1 MNITEFCNQYKTHP
15 VLFVGT
21 GISMRYYSNSKS
33 WEELLKE
40 IVIDYSGSEE
50 HYYDL
55 KSQCLLSTGRGYDY
69 PKLGGIVEKEFNTVA
84 SSDRD
89 GKYKEVNDSFYELM
103 RNGQQISR
111 FKILISTI
119 FAGLIL
125 REGMEVELG
134 ELKKARKNVGSVIT
148 TNYDDLIER
157 VFEFN
162 PLIGNDILLSNP
174 YGSVYKIHGCL
185 NHPGHIIITSDD
197 YDNFESRYEL
207 IRAQLLSLFIHNPIV
222 FLGYN
227 MGDDNIKKILKTIF
241 AYVVPNTDLA
251 EQIKKN
257 FLLVEYC
264 AGSDNIQVQEHDIDI
279 GGVTGTIRINKL
291 KTDNFVALYQAI
303 SGLNLPIS
311 AMDVRKVQTIVK
323 EIYAG
328 GSIKVEITEDIDKL
342 KNSDR
347 ILAIGS
353 SKTISYQYLTLT
365 EMTQKYFDILDES
378 NSALLSTINKQKV
391 ASNQYF
397 PVFGFSLVNEDINDI
412 EILKE
417 QQKSIIT
424 KYLAGIGYKRA
435 NSHTAVEDILN
446 DESIATSY
454 KCQSLMYAVDKA
466 QISLNDYEHFLRHYP
481 DNRDSS
487 DYRRMICQ
495 YDLMKYGSF
504 ENYGEKKEVPP
515 LDEVPFK
522 EMKPVIAN
530 CQVSS

>member
-15 VLFVGT
+15 VLFIGT
-21 GISMRYYSNSKS
+21 GISMRYFENSKS
-33 WEELLKE
+33 WEDLLKE

-55 KSQCLLSTGRGYDY
+55 KSQCQYPIGRGYDY
-69 PKLGGIVEKEFNTVA
+69 PKLGSIVESEFNNVA
-84 SSDRD
+84 SSERD

-103 RNGQQISR
+103 RNGSQISR
-111 FKILISTI
+111 FKILISNI
-119 FAGLIL
+119 FAGLIPK
-125 REGMEVELG
+125 ESMEVELG

-157 VFEFN
+157 VFEFS

-174 YGSVYKIHGCL
+174 YGSVYKIHGCIK
-185 NHPGHIIITSDD
+185 HPGHIIITSKD
-197 YDNFESRYEL
+197 YENFESRYEL
-207 IRAQLLSLFIHNPIV
+207 IRAQLLSLFIHNPII
-222 FLGYN
+222 FLGYS
-227 MGDDNIKKILKTIF
+227 MGDENIKKILKTIF

-264 AGSDNIQVQEHDIDI
+264 AGSDNTLVQEHDIDI
-279 GGVTGTIRINKL
+279 GGVTETIRINKL
-291 KTDNFVALYQAI
+291 KTDNFAALYQAI

-311 AMDVRKVQTIVK
+311 AMDVRKVQTVVK

-365 EMTQKYFDILDES
+365 EMIQKYFDILDES
-378 NSALLSTINKQKV
+378 NYALISTINKQKV
-391 ASNQYF
+391 AINQYF
-397 PVFGFSLVNEDINDI
+397 PVFGFSHVNEDINDI
-412 EILKE
+412 EDLKE
-417 QQKSIIT
+417 RQRQNVT
-424 KYLAGIGYKRA
+424 KYVASKGSKRA
-435 NSHTAVEDILN
+435 NGHTTVEGILN

-454 KCQSLMYAVDKA
+454 KCQSIIYAVDKG
-466 QISLNDYEHFLRHYP
+466 QITLEDYEQYLRHYS

-495 YDLMKYGSF
+495 YDLMRYGTS
-504 ENYGEKKEVPP
+504 E
-515 LDEVPFK
+515 
-522 EMKPVIAN
+522 
-530 CQVSS
+530 S